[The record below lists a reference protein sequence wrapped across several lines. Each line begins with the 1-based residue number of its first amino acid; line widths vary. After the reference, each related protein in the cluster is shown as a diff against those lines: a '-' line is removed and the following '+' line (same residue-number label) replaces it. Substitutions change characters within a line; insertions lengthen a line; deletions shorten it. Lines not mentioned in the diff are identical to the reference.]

1 MADAMNI
8 FTYGS
13 LMFAP
18 VWSQVVRGSCRSTT
32 ATIHGFRRLCVLEG
46 NYPALVIAPRAT
58 ALVGRLYLDVSGAD
72 VARLD
77 YFETR
82 EYERVSIAATVDG
95 DAVIAEAYLAVN
107 VATLTSKD
115 WSVTRFED
123 SGLSV
128 FLETY
133 VVKNSPSD

>member
-1 MADAMNI
+1 MRWLQ
-8 FTYGS
+8 F
-13 LMFAP
+13 L
-18 VWSQVVRGSCRSTT
+18 V
-32 ATIHGFRRLCVLEG
+32 HGFRRLCVSEG

-58 ALVGRLYLDVSGAD
+58 ALVGRLYLDVSFAD

-77 YFETR
+77 HFETR

-95 DAVIAEAYLAVN
+95 HSVIAEAYLAVN

-128 FLETY
+128 FLDTY
-133 VVKNSPSD
+133 VVKNSPPD